1 MALFADKLKQTD
13 MDRLTRRLL
22 RIAAWTALAGGV
34 VFSGVLLTAKYVLL
48 PQLGEQR
55 VLVEQSVG
63 QAIGRTVRIGGLYAD
78 WRGLHPRLLL
88 TEVSILGAGPET
100 PLTLPRVD
108 ATVSWTSLIFFEPRL
123 AEISLHAPKLTLR
136 RDKAG
141 VIYVAG
147 IPVNQAEAA
156 SDLPDWLLRQRLIL
170 VSDAEVTWLD
180 EKIDAPP
187 LKLTRLNAALHNI
200 LGRHRLGLTALPP
213 ADVAHRL
220 DLRADLR
227 GGSVNRPEDWS
238 GQLYSQVDEVDL
250 SAWNRQTPWAQDT
263 VQGGRGSLR
272 FWVELKNGALKQVTG
287 DSRLRDITLQFAKD
301 LRILAFRNL
310 DSRIV
315 WQRTRKGGHAIH
327 TENLRYTTATGE
339 ASSAAK
345 LSLRLEPDAKGALK
359 PSQAEAQGLRLEAV
373 AALADAIPLPKSLH
387 DLIQKLGPRGFIDF
401 AEAEQ
406 LEGNRYRATARFQQV
421 GINAYGKLPGFANLS
436 GRLKTDQDGGEAQID
451 STNLGLDYPG
461 VFRNPLA
468 FADLRARLKWQLP
481 KAGGLDLTIESL
493 KLVNDDLKGNAQGS
507 IRLVPGQSPLLD
519 LQAQLDHGEANAVW
533 KYLPHAVVDN
543 TQAWLKR
550 GLISGYS
557 DDTRL
562 SLKGPIDK
570 FPFDKGGGEFK
581 VSVRMRNGVLDY
593 APGWPRIDNIQGSL
607 VFHDK
612 SMTLNAEP
620 GARILGI
627 PLGKVTAKI
636 PDLHYSWDETLFIT
650 GTAAGPTQG
659 FFEFIR
665 SSPVF
670 DHTGRFTEA
679 MRAEGNGE
687 LALHLEL
694 PLRHIADTT
703 VGGSYRFADNR
714 LDPGLG
720 LPVLDAVS
728 GQIDFTDKS
737 VSGQRIKT
745 LVFKQPAE
753 LNIASEAGGR
763 VRVDLAGRATAQAL
777 GEYLPASL
785 ARRLSGATNY
795 RAQIGLKER
804 KTSLRIES
812 DLIGLA
818 SSLPPPFDK
827 PAASAMPLL
836 VSKTDPGETVQL
848 RYGNLLT
855 ASLLPGDGGIK
866 RATFRLGAGDTT
878 LPAEGIALRG
888 SLPFLDLDALRALL
902 PTGSTAKGAV
912 VNDINISFGELL
924 VEQRRFHHL
933 NIQAKPWAKGWQLK
947 LNGQEIQGEAS
958 YQFAEGNAPARING
972 QFKKLHI
979 PQAEDAP
986 GRNAAA
992 SAESRPAIDIQA
1004 ERFGL
1009 GDQDYGALTLK
1020 LNPLPQR
1027 WQVHDFSLASPDGQI
1042 AANGELSYTPRR
1054 LTALNVTAKVNNLGR
1069 LLGRLG
1075 HPDAMK
1081 RGEGEASGQFTWP
1094 GGLEHFQLGKFN
1106 GEMRLKLKN
1115 GQFTKIDPGAAKLL
1129 GILSLQSLPK
1139 RITLDF
1145 RDVFTEGFAFDEI
1158 NGGVLIDRGN
1168 AYLKN
1173 LSMDGPT
1180 ARVLMG
1186 GKIGLADETQSL
1198 RVTVTPK
1205 LEESLAVGAALIGGP
1220 IAGVGAYVASKVLK
1234 DPLGQ
1239 ATTFDYQVTG
1249 TWSEPVVVK
1258 LAKTA
1263 TTKSEEKP

>member
-1 MALFADKLKQTD
+1 MALFANKFKQTD
-13 MDRLTRRLL
+13 MNRLTRRLL
-22 RIAAWTALAGGV
+22 RIAAWTALAGSI
-34 VFSGVLLTAKYVLL
+34 VFAGVLLTVKYLL
-48 PQLGEQR
+48 VPKLSEQR

-63 QAIGRTVRIGGLYAD
+63 QAIGRTVRIGGLHAD

-88 TEVSILGAGPET
+88 TEVSILGAEQET

-123 AEISLHAPKLTLR
+123 AELSLHAPKLSLR

-156 SDLPDWLLRQRLIL
+156 SDFPDWLLRQRLIL

-180 EKIDAPP
+180 EKLGAPP
-187 LKLTRLNAALHNI
+187 LKLSQLSAALHNL
-200 LGRHRLGLTALPP
+200 LGRHRLGLTARPP
-213 ADVAHRL
+213 ADVARRL

-227 GGSVNRPEDWS
+227 GGSVNQPEAWS
-238 GQLYSQVDEVDL
+238 GQIYSQVDEVEL
-250 SAWNRQTPWAQDT
+250 TAWNRQTPWAQDT

-272 FWVELKNGALKQVTG
+272 FWVELKKGALKQVTG
-287 DSRLRDITLQFAKD
+287 DARLHDITLQFAQD
-301 LRILAFRNL
+301 LRTLAFRDL

-315 WQRTRKGGHAIH
+315 WQRTKKGGHAIH

-345 LSLRLEPDAKGALK
+345 LSLRLEPDAKGVLK
-359 PSQAEAQGLRLEAV
+359 PVQAEAQGLRLEAV
-373 AALADAIPLPKSLH
+373 TALADAIPLPKNLH
-387 DLIQKLGPRGFIDF
+387 ETIEKLGPRGFIDF

-406 LEGNRYRATARFQQV
+406 LDDNRYRATARFHQI

-436 GRLKTDQDGGEAQID
+436 GRIKTDQDGGEAQID
-451 STNLGLDYPG
+451 SANLGLDYPG

-481 KAGGLDLTIESL
+481 KVGGVDLTIESL

-507 IRLVPGQSPLLD
+507 IRLAPGQSPMLD

-533 KYLPHAVVDN
+533 KYLPHAVADDAH
-543 TQAWLKR
+543 AWLKR
-550 GLISGYS
+550 GLLGGYS

-562 SLKGPIDK
+562 SLKGPVDQ

-593 APGWPRIDNIQGSL
+593 APGWPRIDNVQGSL

-659 FFEFIR
+659 FFDFIR

-670 DHTGRFTEA
+670 EHTGRFTEA

-694 PLRHIADTT
+694 PLRHIVDTT
-703 VGGSYRFADNR
+703 VGGSYRFAGNR

-720 LPVLDAVS
+720 LPVLDATS

-737 VSGQRIKT
+737 VSGQRVKT
-745 LVFKQPAE
+745 TVFKQPAE

-763 VRVDLAGRATAQAL
+763 VRLDLSGRATAQAL

-785 ARRLSGATNY
+785 ARHLSGAANY
-795 RAQIGLKER
+795 RAQVGLKER

-812 DLIGLA
+812 DLTGLA
-818 SSLPPPFDK
+818 STLPPPFDK
-827 PAASAMPLL
+827 PAAAAMPLL

-848 RYGNLLT
+848 RYGNLLA

-866 RATFRLGAGDTT
+866 RATFRLGGGDTT

-888 SLPFLDLDALRALL
+888 SLPFLDLDAWRTLL
-902 PTGSTAKGAV
+902 PAKSQAKGGA
-912 VNDINISFGELL
+912 VNDINVSFAELL
-924 VEQRRFHHL
+924 VEQRRFNHL
-933 NIQAKPWAKGWQLK
+933 NIQAKPLANGWQLK

-958 YQFAEGNAPARING
+958 YQFAEGGNPARMGG
-972 QFKKLHI
+972 QFKKLLI
-979 PQAEDAP
+979 PKAEDTA
-986 GRNAAA
+986 GRDAATT
-992 SAESRPAIDIQA
+992 AEPRPAIDIQA
-1004 ERFGL
+1004 EHFGL
-1009 GDQDYGALTLK
+1009 GDQDYGDLTLR
-1020 LNPLPQR
+1020 LNPLPRR
-1027 WQVHDFSLASPDGQI
+1027 WQVREFVLASPDGQI
-1042 AANGELSYTPRR
+1042 AATGELSYSRQR
-1054 LTALNVTAKVNNLGR
+1054 LTALNVTAKAGNLGK

-1075 HPDAMK
+1075 YPDALK

-1094 GGLEHFQLGKFN
+1094 GGIEHFQLGKFN
-1106 GEMRLKLKN
+1106 GEMRVKLKN
-1115 GQFTKIDPGAAKLL
+1115 GQFTKVDPGVARLL

-1158 NGGVLIDRGN
+1158 RGDVVIDRGN
-1168 AYLKN
+1168 AYLRDIHMN
-1173 LSMDGPT
+1173 GPS
-1180 ARVLMG
+1180 AKVVMG
-1186 GKIGLADETQSL
+1186 GRIGLADETQLL
-1198 RVTVTPK
+1198 RVTVTPR

-1239 ATTFDYQVTG
+1239 ATTFDYQVSG
-1249 TWSEPVVVK
+1249 TWSDPVVVK
-1258 LAKTA
+1258 LAKA
-1263 TTKSEEKP
+1263 PAKREEKP

>member
-1 MALFADKLKQTD
+1 MFADKLKQTE
-13 MDRLTRRLL
+13 MNRLTRRLL
-22 RIAAWTALAGGV
+22 RIAAWTALAGSI
-34 VFSGVLLTAKYVLL
+34 VFAGVLLTVKYALL
-48 PQLGEQR
+48 PRLSEQR
-55 VLVEQSVG
+55 VLVEQSIS

-88 TEVSILGAGPET
+88 TEVSILGTEET

-108 ATVSWTSLIFFEPRL
+108 ATVSWTSLIFLEPRL
-123 AEISLHAPKLTLR
+123 AEIGLHAPKLSLR

-170 VSDAEVTWLD
+170 ISDAEVTWLD
-180 EKIDAPP
+180 EKIGAPP
-187 LKLTRLNAALHNI
+187 LRLTRLSAALHNL

-213 ADVAHRL
+213 ADVARRL

-227 GGSVNRPEDWS
+227 GGSVSQLDNWS
-238 GQLYSQVDEVDL
+238 GEIYSQLDDVDL
-250 SAWNRQTPWAQDT
+250 GAWNRQTPWAQDT

-272 FWVELKNGALKQVTG
+272 FWVELKKGALKQVTG

-301 LRILAFRNL
+301 LRLLAFRNL

-315 WQRTRKGGHAIH
+315 WQRTKKGGHAIH

-339 ASSAAK
+339 TSSAAK
-345 LSLRLEPDAKGALK
+345 LSLRLEPDAKGVLK

-373 AALADAIPLPKSLH
+373 AALADAIPLPKNLH
-387 DLIQKLGPRGFIDF
+387 DMIEKLGPRGFIDF

-406 LEGNRYRATARFQQV
+406 LDGNRYRATARFQQV
-421 GINAYGKLPGFANLS
+421 GINPYGKLPGFANLS
-436 GRLKTDQDGGEAQID
+436 GRIKTDQDGGEAQID
-451 STNLGLDYPG
+451 SANLGLDYPG
-461 VFRNPLA
+461 AFRNPLA

-493 KLVNDDLKGNAQGS
+493 KLVNDDLKGSAQGS
-507 IRLVPGQSPLLD
+507 IRLAPGQSPLLD

-533 KYLPHAVVDN
+533 KYLPHAVADDAH
-543 TQAWLKR
+543 AWLKR

-557 DDTRL
+557 DDTRFV
-562 SLKGPIDK
+562 LKGSADK

-593 APGWPRIDNIQGSL
+593 APGWPRIDNVQGSL

-620 GARILGI
+620 GARIHGV

-636 PDLHYSWDETLFIT
+636 PDLHYSWDETLFIS

-659 FFEFIR
+659 FFDFIR

-679 MRAEGNGE
+679 MQAAGSGE

-703 VGGSYRFADNR
+703 VGGNYRFTGNR
-714 LDPGLG
+714 IDPGLG
-720 LPVLDAVS
+720 LPVLDNTS

-745 LVFKQPAE
+745 QVFKQPAE

-763 VRVDLAGRATAQAL
+763 VRVDLSGRATAQAL

-785 ARRLSGATNY
+785 ARHLSGAANY
-795 RAQIGLKER
+795 RAQVGLKER

-812 DLIGLA
+812 DLVGLA
-818 SSLPPPFDK
+818 SNLPPPFDK
-827 PAASAMPLL
+827 PAASAMSLL

-848 RYGNLLT
+848 RYGNLLS

-866 RATFRLGAGDTT
+866 RATFRLGGGDTT

-888 SLPFLDLDALRALL
+888 SLPFLDLDAWRALL
-902 PTGSTAKGAV
+902 PAKSQTKGLA
-912 VNDINISFGELL
+912 VNDINVSFAELL
-924 VEQRRFHHL
+924 LAQRRFHHL
-933 NIQAKPWAKGWQLK
+933 NIQAKPLANGWQLK
-947 LNGQEIQGEAS
+947 LNGQELQGEAS
-958 YQFAEGNAPARING
+958 YQFAEGSNPVRIGG
-972 QFKKLHI
+972 QFKKLHL
-979 PQAEDAP
+979 PQAEGTASGDA
-986 GRNAAA
+986 ATDI
-992 SAESRPAIDIQA
+992 ESRPMVDIQA

-1009 GDQDYGALTLK
+1009 GDQDYGALTLR
-1020 LNPLPQR
+1020 LTPLPRR
-1027 WQVHDFSLASPDGQI
+1027 WQVREFILASPDGQI
-1042 AANGELSYTPRR
+1042 AATGELSYSRQR
-1054 LTALNVTAKVNNLGR
+1054 LTALNVTAKASNLGR

-1075 HPDAMK
+1075 YPDALK

-1106 GEMRLKLKN
+1106 GDLRLKLKN
-1115 GQFTKIDPGAAKLL
+1115 GQFTKVDPGVARLL

-1158 NGGVLIDRGN
+1158 AGDIVVDRGN
-1168 AYLKN
+1168 AYLRQLN
-1173 LSMDGPT
+1173 MNGP
-1180 ARVLMG
+1180 AAKVVMG
-1186 GKIGLADETQSL
+1186 GRIGLADETQLL
-1198 RVTVTPK
+1198 RVTVTPR

-1239 ATTFDYQVTG
+1239 ATTFDYQVSG
-1249 TWSEPVVVK
+1249 TWAEPVVVK
-1258 LAKTA
+1258 LAKTPA
-1263 TTKSEEKP
+1263 TKSGEKP